1 MHHSIGASGWFTVSA
16 GDGPDRMAQTCSLRS
31 SSNSS
36 GPLLDFRLRRFSHDC
51 DALSAAMSISHSRSD
66 LEVTPI
72 FTKFQ
77 VVDFSG
83 SDDFV

>member
-1 MHHSIGASGWFTVSA
+1 MGPFTVSA
-16 GDGPDRMAQTCSLRS
+16 SDGPDRMARMRSLCSS
-31 SSNSS
+31 PHPS
-36 GPLLDFRLRRFSHDC
+36 GPSLGLRLRPFGFHSND
-51 DALSAAMSISHSRSD
+51 SFAAMPISHLRSD